1 MNQKLLTVL
10 GCSGSVVLSGLSM
23 SPTLAESVEEY
34 VFNAPGMETEEEMVE
49 IPKSDTDYP
58 FYECNCNNYDAEA
71 MDKSDRE
78 GEKAVDLY
86 GCDCAGCRN
95 LVRNLES
102 KQKLTS
108 QK

>member
-10 GCSGSVVLSGLSM
+10 GCSGSVVLSGLSI
-23 SPTLAESVEEY
+23 SPTLAEPVEEY
-34 VFNAPGMETEEEMVE
+34 VFNAPGMEEEMVE
-49 IPKSDTDYP
+49 IPRSDTDYP
-58 FYECNCNNYDAEA
+58 FYECDCSNYDAAA

-78 GEKAVDLY
+78 GDKAIDLY

-102 KQKLTS
+102 QQKLAS